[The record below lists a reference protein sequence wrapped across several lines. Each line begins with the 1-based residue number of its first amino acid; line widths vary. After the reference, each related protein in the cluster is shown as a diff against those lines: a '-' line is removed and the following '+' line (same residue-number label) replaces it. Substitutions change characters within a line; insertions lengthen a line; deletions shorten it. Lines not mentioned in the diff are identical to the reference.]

1 MLMVSEGGRERE
13 MMRCLQHDGKSQ
25 REVLINN
32 YIKVVDGRG

>member
-1 MLMVSEGGRERE
+1 MLMVSGSGCEEGDDE
-13 MMRCLQHDGKSQ
+13 MVQHDSKSQ